1 MENKRRQFLRQACA
15 PVLMAALGIPVL
27 EACSSEEDES
37 PYGASDNPEPKGPVS
52 IDLSS
57 STFSS
62 LSTVGG
68 WMNYL
73 SENLL
78 LIRISDTE
86 IRAFNNACP
95 HQGNRDGWSFSDNT
109 FNCKYHNNSYENSCS
124 GSLTCY
130 QTSISGNTLTVTR

>member
-37 PYGASDNPEPKGPVS
+37 PYGASDNPEPKGPDS
-52 IDLSS
+52 IDQSS

-73 SENLL
+73 SENLI
-78 LIRISDTE
+78 IRISDTE
-86 IRAFNNACP
+86 IPFNNAC
-95 HQGNRDGWSFSDNT
+95 QKKGNRDGWSFSDNT
-109 FNCKYHNNSYENSCS
+109 
-124 GSLTCY
+124 T
-130 QTSISGNTLTVTR
+130 

>member
-1 MENKRRQFLRQACA
+1 MENKRRQFLRHACA

-37 PYGASDNPEPKGPVS
+37 PYGTSANPEPKGPVS

-62 LSTVGG
+62 LNSVGG

-78 LIRISDTE
+78 LIRISNTE
-86 IRAFNNACP
+86 IRAFDNACP
-95 HQGNRDGWSFSDNT
+95 HQGNRDGWSFEACLSR
-109 FNCKYHNNSYENSCS
+109 SC
-124 GSLTCY
+124 
-130 QTSISGNTLTVTR
+130 R